1 MKPENM
7 KVLGRHREMLLC
19 EAVKGK
25 MSWRSHDVGDKAL
38 CGVVTLKIPCILQV
52 IEL

>member
-7 KVLGRHREMLLC
+7 KVLGESSEMLLC

-25 MSWRSHDVGDKAL
+25 ISWRSHDVGDKAL
-38 CGVVTLKIPCILQV
+38 WGAVTFKIPCVLQV
-52 IEL
+52 TEL